1 VPLSENEQR
10 QLEAIERALAVEDPK
25 FAATLHGSDLRSH
38 TLRRLRRSI
47 ALFALGLALLAC
59 VFVTPW
65 LAGAGAAL
73 MFIGLLGIVGATK
86 RLSGHESTLPSVLD
100 IGGSDFGRA
109 DFGGNEPGRNERGR
123 NEPGRDDQHHP
134 HMKRPRPAAPRQSWR
149 DRVEDRW
156 RRRWEEPDD

>member
-86 RLSGHESTLPSVLD
+86 RLSGHESTTPSVLD

-109 DFGGNEPGRNERGR
+109 DFGRSEPGR
-123 NEPGRDDQHHP
+123 PDQHRP
-134 HMKRPRPAAPRQSWR
+134 QMKRPRQGRPSAPRQSWR